1 VAPEAEQGGVA
12 VTGAYVALGVEHIL
26 GGLDHLLFV
35 FALLLLV
42 GGGAP
47 LVKTVTAFTLA
58 HSVTL
63 ALSVTGLVRLPGP
76 PVEAAIALSIVF
88 VAAELARAVAP
99 PGRGRG
105 RRGAARVAFAFG
117 LLHGF
122 GFAGALRGVG
132 LPQEHLA
139 TALLSFNL
147 GVELGQ
153 LLFVSVLLAAG
164 ATMARLIP
172 VLSDRRA
179 LLARLT
185 AYGVG
190 ALATAWTIERV
201 VAFWSTGGGA

>member
-1 VAPEAEQGGVA
+1 
-12 VTGAYVALGVEHIL
+12 
-26 GGLDHLLFV
+26 
-35 FALLLLV
+35 
-42 GGGAP
+42 
-47 LVKTVTAFTLA
+47 
-58 HSVTL
+58 
-63 ALSVTGLVRLPGP
+63 
-76 PVEAAIALSIVF
+76 
-88 VAAELARAVAP
+88 
-99 PGRGRG
+99 
-105 RRGAARVAFAFG
+105 VAFAFG